1 MAQDQA
7 LLDLVKALSGRVK
20 DLEKQVKSLRLLG
33 EQTVPEETLVA
44 IAAGVAAYVGY
55 TGEPRQVRFAA
66 TPIWTK
72 GTRTSQLN
80 HTPVR

>member
-1 MAQDQA
+1 MAQDQE

-33 EQTVPEETLVA
+33 EQDVPEEILVA
-44 IAAGVAAYVGY
+44 IAAAVSAYVGF
-55 TGEPRQVRFAA
+55 TGEPCQARFAA
-66 TPIWTK
+66 TPQWTK